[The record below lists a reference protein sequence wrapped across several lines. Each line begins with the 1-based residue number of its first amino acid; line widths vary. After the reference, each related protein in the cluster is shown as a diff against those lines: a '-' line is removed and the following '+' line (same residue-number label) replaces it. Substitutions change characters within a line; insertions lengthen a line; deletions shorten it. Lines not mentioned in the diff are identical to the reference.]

1 MKRHEL
7 ILPYLGLDDQPIKAG
22 LWLVERG
29 SHVAAGDPV
38 LEVVAGSAVI
48 DLAAPASGVLAETLV
63 DEDAPLQAGQRLA
76 VIEER
81 AEQGSHL
88 Q

>member
-7 ILPYLGLDDQPIKAG
+7 ILPRLGLDDQPMKAG
-22 LWLVERG
+22 LWLVEPG
-29 SHVAAGDPV
+29 SRVAAGEPV

-48 DLAAPASGVLAETLV
+48 DLSAPASGVLAETLV
-63 DEDAPLQAGQRLA
+63 DEDAPLQVGQRLA

-81 AEQGSHL
+81 TPRDD
-88 Q
+88 

>member
-7 ILPYLGLDDQPIKAG
+7 VLPNLGLAGQPIKSG
-22 LWLVERG
+22 LWLVEPG
-29 SHVAAGDPV
+29 SRVAAGDPV
-38 LEVVAGSAVI
+38 IEVVVGSAVV
-48 DLAAPASGVLAETLV
+48 DLAAPAGGVLTETLV

-81 AEQGSHL
+81 A
-88 Q
+88 